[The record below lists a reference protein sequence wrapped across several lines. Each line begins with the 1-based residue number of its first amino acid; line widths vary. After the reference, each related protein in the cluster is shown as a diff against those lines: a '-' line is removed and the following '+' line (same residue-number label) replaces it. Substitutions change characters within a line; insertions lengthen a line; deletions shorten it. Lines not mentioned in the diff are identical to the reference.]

1 MSQTFGRT
9 RWKRFAIVM
18 VPTIAATAAVG
29 VSIAQGALAASF
41 SVSGQQFKVS
51 AGKLVGQGFT
61 QYGTILSHDTSQATN
76 ANTAVPVAVSGFS
89 SATINQL
96 CQSVAFP
103 TPFGNYTLTI
113 NAGGTYDATNDT
125 STGPVV
131 KASSLFIDMTDLKA
145 DTATFNNINIGVATG
160 ALGGAGTHNGDPTS
174 AGAFAQEADSATLTG
189 VQQTAWA
196 TSASTFSLNGLH
208 MSLASGSTGCF

>member
-1 MSQTFGRT
+1 MWLSLGGDRRCCRSENSCSRAHARSRRAPLPEDVALLPIPGRGPSGAGRRCTSEKEDLVMSQTFGRT

-61 QYGTILSHDTSQATN
+61 QYGTVLSHDTSQATN
-76 ANTAVPVAVSGFS
+76 ANTAVPVAVSGFTT
-89 SATINQL
+89 ATINQL

-113 NAGGTYDATNDT
+113 NAGGTYDATTDT
-125 STGPVV
+125 STGPQVD
-131 KASSLFIDMTDLKA
+131 ASNLFISMADLK
-145 DTATFNNINIGVATG
+145 
-160 ALGGAGTHNGDPTS
+160 
-174 AGAFAQEADSATLTG
+174 
-189 VQQTAWA
+189 
-196 TSASTFSLNGLH
+196 
-208 MSLASGSTGCF
+208 